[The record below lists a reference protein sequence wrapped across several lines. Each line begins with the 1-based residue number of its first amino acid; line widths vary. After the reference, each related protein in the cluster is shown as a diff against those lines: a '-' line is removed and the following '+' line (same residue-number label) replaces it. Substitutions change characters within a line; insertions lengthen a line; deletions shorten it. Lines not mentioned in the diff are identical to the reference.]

1 MKDGIKEVLKASEIS
16 NEEKRLVEV
25 VIVGGSL
32 RIPLL
37 QSTIEEYLKN
47 IGNEIN
53 INRTIN
59 MDECISYGN
68 SYYGLIK
75 EDKWRC
81 KIVNEE
87 EKDEISQIMSIPQNE
102 AETGLK
108 CLNSVIRELREKRI
122 EKYDNKLL
130 MRIMNDCINEEMN
143 ELKNAVDKRERRVD
157 EIKRKIEEMYK
168 LLFY

>member
-1 MKDGIKEVLKASEIS
+1 MKEGIKEVLKASEIS

-75 EDKWRC
+75 EDKWRY

-122 EKYDNKLL
+122 EKYDKKLL
-130 MRIMNDCINEEMN
+130 KKIDQCINEEMN

>member
-75 EDKWRC
+75 EGKWRYS
-81 KIVNEE
+81 IVNYS
-87 EKDEISQIMSIPQNE
+87 K
-102 AETGLK
+102 
-108 CLNSVIRELREKRI
+108 
-122 EKYDNKLL
+122 NKFV
-130 MRIMNDCINEEMN
+130 CKE
-143 ELKNAVDKRERRVD
+143 
-157 EIKRKIEEMYK
+157 YK
-168 LLFY
+168 SNI

>member
-75 EDKWRC
+75 EDKWRY

-122 EKYDNKLL
+122 EKYDKKLL
-130 MRIMNDCINEEMN
+130 KKIDQCINEEMN
-143 ELKNAVDKRERRVD
+143 ELKNAVDKREIRVD